1 MKIFYLLL
9 LFLWGVALPL
19 HAYDFV
25 CDSIYYNITSSYNLT
40 VEVTR
45 GDVKYAGNIS
55 VPSVV
60 EYRGRAYRVTAVGFY
75 AFSLCGDLKSIT
87 LPNSIEFID
96 SYAFYRCTGLRS
108 IVIPLSVARVGEG
121 VFEGCTELREIRGK
135 RVFDLFSRK
144 RSRATI

>member
-1 MKIFYLLL
+1 MAMKIFYLLL

-19 HAYDFV
+19 QAYDFV
-25 CDSIYYNITSSYNLT
+25 CDSIYYNITSSRNLT
-40 VEVTR
+40 VEVTW

-55 VPSVV
+55 VPPVV
-60 EYRGRAYRVTAVGFY
+60 KHSGTTYRVTAVGFY
-75 AFSLCGDLKSIT
+75 AFSLCCDLTSVT

-108 IVIPLSVARVGEG
+108 ITISASVVKWGVS

-135 RVFDLFSRK
+135 CVFDLFSRK
-144 RSRATI
+144 RSR